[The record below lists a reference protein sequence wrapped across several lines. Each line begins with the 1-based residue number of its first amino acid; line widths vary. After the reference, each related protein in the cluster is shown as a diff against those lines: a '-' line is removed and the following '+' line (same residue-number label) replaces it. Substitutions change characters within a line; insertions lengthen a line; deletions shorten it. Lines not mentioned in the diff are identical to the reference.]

1 MPKRARGL
9 TAVGVQKAKVGK
21 YCDGSGLWLTVRA
34 PDAKYW
40 SFRFKPP
47 GGKLREMGL
56 GAACGPRAVSLA
68 EARRKARDLF
78 DDLHRNGLDPLAIKT
93 GSRAAKRANAILSP
107 DFRKV
112 AIDYIEAHRAG
123 WTNQDHANQW
133 LSSLTDYAF
142 PVIGSVPVADI
153 EVAHIESVLLP
164 IWNEKPTTA
173 RRLRGRVEKIL
184 GRAKVLGLRAG
195 ANPAS
200 WRENLDALLPKLSK
214 DQRTQQHH
222 NALPYR
228 EIGDFLTRLRAVK
241 PAAKT
246 GISAEE
252 QRRRETAMAVTARAL
267 EFTILC
273 AARAN
278 ETLGARWD
286 EIDFEQR
293 LWTVPGSRTKTGLE
307 HAVPLSARAVEILRE
322 CEKQRSG
329 DFVFQIDGKPLTKD
343 AMLRLVQ
350 YDLKRRDA
358 TVHGFRST
366 FADWRAERT
375 NYPSE
380 VAEAALGHADANK
393 VRSAYQRTTFFDL
406 RKQLMTEWAAYCGK
420 PSIKDSGK
428 KVLPLRKGRAS

>member
-9 TAVGVQKAKVGK
+9 TAVGVQKAKPGR
-21 YCDGSGLWLTVRA
+21 YFDGDGLVLTVRG

-40 SFRFKPP
+40 SLRYRQ
-47 GGKLREMGL
+47 GSRLREMGL
-56 GAACGPRAVSLA
+56 GPAAGSRALTLA
-68 EARRKARDLF
+68 QARRKARDYY
-78 DDLHRNGLDPLAIKT
+78 DQHKAGIDPLAVRT

-112 AIDYIEAHRAG
+112 AIDFIEAHRAG
-123 WTNQDHANQW
+123 WTNEDHTNQW
-133 LSSLTDYAF
+133 LSSLTDYVF
-142 PVIGSVPVADI
+142 PLIGSVPVADI

-173 RRLRGRVEKIL
+173 RRLRGRIEKIL
-184 GRAKVLGLRAG
+184 GRAKVLGLRSG
-195 ANPAS
+195 ANPAA
-200 WRENLDALLPKLSK
+200 WRENLDVLLPKLSK

-222 NALPYR
+222 NALPYSQ
-228 EIGDFLTRLRAVK
+228 IGDFLTKLRAIK
-241 PAAKT
+241 PAAKI
-246 GISAEE
+246 GISAGE
-252 QRRRETAMAVTARAL
+252 QQRRETAMQVTAFAL
-267 EFTILC
+267 EFTILT
-273 AARAN
+273 ASRAN

-286 EIDFEQR
+286 EVDFEQR
-293 LWTVPGSRTKTGLE
+293 LWTVPGTRTKTGVE
-307 HAVPLSARAVEILRE
+307 HAVPLSARAIAILRE

-329 DFVFQIDGKPLTKD
+329 DFVFQVEGRPLTKD

-406 RKQLMTEWAAYCGK
+406 RKQLMNEWAAYCGK
-420 PSIKDSGK
+420 PSIKDSNSGK
-428 KVLPLRKGRAS
+428 TVVPLRKGRAS